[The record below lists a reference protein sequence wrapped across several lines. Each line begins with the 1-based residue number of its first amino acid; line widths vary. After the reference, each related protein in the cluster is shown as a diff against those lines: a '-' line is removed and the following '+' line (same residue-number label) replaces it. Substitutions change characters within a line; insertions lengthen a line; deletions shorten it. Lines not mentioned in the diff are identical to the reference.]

1 MRAPLPPWRVGIGFD
16 IHALVPGRPCR
27 IGGVTIPFDRGLL
40 AHSDGDVLAH
50 AVTDAILGA
59 AAMGDIGALFPDHD
73 PRWRNADSL
82 ELLACVWQ
90 QVAAAGWQLANLDA
104 VIICEAPKI
113 LPYAAEMRANLAAVL
128 QATPEQVQ
136 VKGKRA
142 EKLGAL
148 GRAEGIAVQAVVLL
162 WRPTG

>member
-1 MRAPLPPWRVGIGFD
+1 MPAPLPPLRVGIGFD

-27 IGGVTIPFDRGLL
+27 IGGVTIPFASGLL

-59 AAMGDIGALFPDHD
+59 AALGDIGALFPDHD
-73 PRWRNADSL
+73 ARWRNADSL
-82 ELLACVWQ
+82 QLLACAWQ
-90 QVAAAGWQLANLDA
+90 KVAAAGWQLVNLDA

-113 LPYAAEMRANLAAVL
+113 LPYAKQMRVHLAAAL

-148 GRAEGIAVQAVVLL
+148 GRGEGIAAQAVALL
-162 WRPTG
+162 WRPIG

>member
-1 MRAPLPPWRVGIGFD
+1 
-16 IHALVPGRPCR
+16 
-27 IGGVTIPFDRGLL
+27 VTIPFDRGLL

-50 AVTDAILGA
+50 AVTDAIL
-59 AAMGDIGALFPDHD
+59 GALFPDHD